1 MADRTLTISW
11 EDPNELAARAHG
23 SSGIEFLRA
32 IAAGELPRAP
42 TATGRVLAEGNVIHA
57 GKTVAMVEGTLRSE
71 EGGALLAHGTS
82 TCLIR

>member
-23 SSGIEFLRA
+23 SSGIDFLRA

-42 TATGRVLAEGNVIHA
+42 IQDLLGFDLIEVDEGRVVFAAAPGEQHSGGQA
-57 GKTVAMVEGTLRSE
+57 PLRPLR
-71 EGGALLAHGTS
+71 GPPPD
-82 TCLIR
+82 